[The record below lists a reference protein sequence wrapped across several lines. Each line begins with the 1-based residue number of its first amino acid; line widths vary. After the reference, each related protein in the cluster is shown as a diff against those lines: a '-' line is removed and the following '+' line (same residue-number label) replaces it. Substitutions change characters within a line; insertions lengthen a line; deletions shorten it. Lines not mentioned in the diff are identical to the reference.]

1 MGQDFAIPSGLER
14 VAVPPEAGD
23 LPVPR
28 FVDCFIR
35 DAEDRAEGYGDR
47 AGKGLFV
54 PGDGRYAFQ
63 ILQWL
68 LRTKAVCPG
77 AAFLE
82 WGSGQ
87 GMATILAA
95 LLGYDAVGVEIDA
108 ELVKESRELAARYDV
123 KARFEHGTYD
133 ASRPGLKV
141 VAARRRAEAAGGS
154 SATSRSWRIVLAL
167 PFSAFFSA
175 FRIVLIRPS
184 PPRRRRRAAAPPCLP
199 PRS

>member
-1 MGQDFAIPSGLER
+1 MSRECAIPDPLER
-14 VAVPPEAGD
+14 VGVPPEAGD

-35 DAEDRAEGYGDR
+35 DAEDRAEEYGDR

-54 PGDGRYAFQ
+54 PGDYRYAFQ

-68 LRTKAVCPG
+68 LRTQAAAQG

-87 GMATILAA
+87 GMVTILAA

-108 ELVKESRELAARYDV
+108 ALVRESRELAARYDTQ
-123 KARFEHGTYD
+123 ARFEQGSYD
-133 ASRPGLKV
+133 PASSGLKV
-141 VAARRRAEAAGGS
+141 FTAKKRAVVYVYPWPGEEPFFLRLFAETADPGAFLLMCLGPEDIRTYRKKGG
-154 SATSRSWRIVLAL
+154 
-167 PFSAFFSA
+167 
-175 FRIVLIRPS
+175 
-184 PPRRRRRAAAPPCLP
+184 
-199 PRS
+199 